1 MYMIFVKAKYEDNKF
16 ELAPN
21 LDKVMIFTDYN
32 KAIRKVR
39 DLKKKDNSNTYIIR
53 KM

>member
-1 MYMIFVKAKYEDNKF
+1 MYMIFAKAKYEDNKF

-21 LDKVMIFTDYN
+21 LMVFTNYN
-32 KAIRKVR
+32 KAIRKIR